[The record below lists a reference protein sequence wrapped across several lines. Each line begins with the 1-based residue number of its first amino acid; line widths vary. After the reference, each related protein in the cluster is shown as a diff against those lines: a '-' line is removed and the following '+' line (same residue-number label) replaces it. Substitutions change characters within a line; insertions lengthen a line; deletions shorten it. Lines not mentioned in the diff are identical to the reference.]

1 MTGLPKSVSIRD
13 VALHDGLQIEQPLP
27 TDATV
32 RILEAL
38 VATGVPRI
46 ELAARGAGDGGRLE
60 VIIATEELAYMLAD
74 SGVHTGIDL
83 DAMLAAAADTERA
96 VGHRVPGNLLRA
108 GDRLRDPQHA

>member
-46 ELAARGAGDGGRLE
+46 ELAARGAGDGG
-60 VIIATEELAYMLAD
+60 
-74 SGVHTGIDL
+74 
-83 DAMLAAAADTERA
+83 
-96 VGHRVPGNLLRA
+96 
-108 GDRLRDPQHA
+108 